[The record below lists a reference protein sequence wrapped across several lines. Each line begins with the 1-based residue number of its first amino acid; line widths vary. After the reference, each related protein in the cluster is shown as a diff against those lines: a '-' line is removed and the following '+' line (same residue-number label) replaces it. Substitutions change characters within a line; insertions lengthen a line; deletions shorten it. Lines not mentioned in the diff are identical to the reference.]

1 MMSTPARTRRVAGI
15 DNAHDFFALSLIV
28 NALRRIC
35 IYAGSSPGARPEYAA
50 AARELGT
57 QLARAGL
64 VVVYGGGN
72 VGLMGVLAD
81 AAIAAGGE
89 VIGVITHGLADKE
102 LAHGGATEM
111 HRVGTMHERKWRM
124 AELSDAFLALPGGF
138 GTLEEFFEALTWLQ
152 LGLHRKPVGLLNVAG
167 FYDPLLAVLAQ
178 MEAERFVRPEHRALV
193 LVESDPASL
202 LTRLAGFVAP
212 DAEKWLDRVAQENR
226 L

>member
-1 MMSTPARTRRVAGI
+1 M
-15 DNAHDFFALSLIV
+15 V
-28 NALRRIC
+28 NELRRIC
-35 IYAGSSPGARPEYAA
+35 VYAGSSAGARPEYAA

-57 QLARAGL
+57 RLAQAGL
-64 VVVYGGGN
+64 AVVYGGGN
-72 VGLMGVLAD
+72 IGLMGVLAD
-81 AAIAAGGE
+81 AALAAGGE

-124 AELSDAFLALPGGF
+124 AESSDAFLALPGGF

-167 FYDPLLAVLAQ
+167 FYDPLLAVLEQ

-193 LVESDPASL
+193 LVESDPGNL

-212 DAEKWLDRVAQENR
+212 DAEKWLDRVAHEQP
-226 L
+226 